1 MRTLAEGSTNSP
13 RAKRTQASLRLR
25 RSRNPKGCKR
35 NEVSLQSNPSL
46 VLREGK
52 NSLSLREEKTLSRI
66 ERGKKLEEKTL
77 SRIERGKK
85 LSLLERGKNSL
96 SY

>member
-52 NSLSLREEKTLSRI
+52 SLSLREE
-66 ERGKKLEEKTL
+66 
-77 SRIERGKK
+77 K
-85 LSLLERGKNSL
+85 LSLLERGKVSL
-96 SY
+96 VLREKASFVLREGRGWTSETK